1 MLDDGSQLY
10 DNNPLIK
17 IVSTSLDDDV
27 ENVLVNFLIYLKLM
41 ASYPK
46 MQSTSEFWVDIR
58 TMF

>member
-1 MLDDGSQLY
+1 MLDDGSELY

-17 IVSTSLDDDV
+17 IGSTSFDDNV
-27 ENVLVNFLIYLKLM
+27 ENVLLNFLIYLKLM

-58 TMF
+58 TTF